1 MKINVLD
8 SSIYNL
14 ISAGEVVERPASVV
28 KELVENSIDAGAKSV
43 KIEVFSGGK
52 SKIRVTDDGAGI
64 AKDDLLTAFLP
75 HATSK
80 IHKKDDLFSI
90 QTLGFRGEALASIAA
105 VSMVNVISKT
115 DADDAAYGAE
125 LRGGKVEN
133 TFECAGV
140 TGTSISV
147 ENLFFLTPARLK
159 FLKKDKSEESEIT
172 SLILKMILANPYIAF
187 SYYADDKNIFKTD
200 GTGLKNAINSVYNR
214 EITMNFIEIENTF
227 GDFSIKGF
235 ISKPAYFKGNRSYQ
249 TTIINGRVIENR
261 TISTAVEKAYEPFLM
276 KRSYPLYVIEI
287 NMPFDKLDV
296 NVHPSKADVR
306 FQDNH
311 QIFSFVYSSVQRT
324 LMSYDDVKS
333 VPQLE
338 YADADGEIM
347 SETAKKGDYNNENAA
362 FFSDFTKNH
371 DENKLISDDNISF
384 SNENLSGFLKKDG
397 NFSGF
402 NQTRAADGAGDA
414 FYRIIKNKMATE
426 NAKTENVQQS
436 FDNIDFDVKSDNAFD
451 FDGKVIGQVFATY
464 LLVEKYENLYIIDQ
478 HAAHERILYDKL
490 TKNGSEYAQPL
501 LIPYIYYASA
511 QEFDFITE
519 IIPTLANIGFDIEE
533 FSNDSFKVSAVPE
546 ALTDINFDE
555 FFKDIT
561 RDFVR
566 VNLSEKDLLKEK
578 LMQRACK
585 SAIKGGDVLNNA
597 QIGALLK
604 SFKDSENKPLQCPH
618 GRPTVIKFSKTDFEK
633 WFKRIV

>member
-227 GDFSIKGF
+227 GGFSIKGF
-235 ISKPAYFKGNRSYQ
+235 ISKPTYFKGNRSCQ

-338 YADADGEIM
+338 FVSDDGEIL
-347 SETAKKGDYNNENAA
+347 SENTKKGDYNNENAA

-464 LLVEKYENLYIIDQ
+464 LLVEKDENLYIIDQ

-519 IIPTLANIGFDIEE
+519 IIPTLSNIGFDIEK

>member
-172 SLILKMILANPYIAF
+172 SLILKMILANPNIAF

-235 ISKPAYFKGNRSYQ
+235 ISKPPYFKGNRSYQ

-311 QIFSFVYSSVQRT
+311 QMFSFVYSSVQRT

-338 YADADGEIM
+338 YVSDDGEIM
-347 SETAKKGDYNNENAA
+347 SENTKKGDYNNENAA

-384 SNENLSGFLKKDG
+384 SNENLSGYLKKDG
-397 NFSGF
+397 NFGGF

-464 LLVEKYENLYIIDQ
+464 LLVEKDENLYIIDQ

-519 IIPTLANIGFDIEE
+519 IIPTLSNIGFDIEE

>member
-1 MKINVLD
+1 
-8 SSIYNL
+8 
-14 ISAGEVVERPASVV
+14 
-28 KELVENSIDAGAKSV
+28 
-43 KIEVFSGGK
+43 
-52 SKIRVTDDGAGI
+52 
-64 AKDDLLTAFLP
+64 
-75 HATSK
+75 
-80 IHKKDDLFSI
+80 
-90 QTLGFRGEALASIAA
+90 
-105 VSMVNVISKT
+105 
-115 DADDAAYGAE
+115 
-125 LRGGKVEN
+125 
-133 TFECAGV
+133 
-140 TGTSISV
+140 
-147 ENLFFLTPARLK
+147 
-159 FLKKDKSEESEIT
+159 
-172 SLILKMILANPYIAF
+172 
-187 SYYADDKNIFKTD
+187 
-200 GTGLKNAINSVYNR
+200 
-214 EITMNFIEIENTF
+214 
-227 GDFSIKGF
+227 
-235 ISKPAYFKGNRSYQ
+235 
-249 TTIINGRVIENR
+249 
-261 TISTAVEKAYEPFLM
+261 M

-311 QIFSFVYSSVQRT
+311 QMFSFVYSSVQRT

-338 YADADGEIM
+338 YALDDGEIM
-347 SETAKKGDYNNENAA
+347 SETAKKGDFNNENAA

-371 DENKLISDDNISF
+371 DENKLISDDNISL

-397 NFSGF
+397 NYSGF

-464 LLVEKYENLYIIDQ
+464 LLVEKDENLYIIDQ

-519 IIPTLANIGFDIEE
+519 IIPTLSNIGFDIEE

>member
-227 GDFSIKGF
+227 GGFSIKGF
-235 ISKPAYFKGNRSYQ
+235 ISKPTYFKGNRSCQ
-249 TTIINGRVIENR
+249 TTIINGRVIENK

-464 LLVEKYENLYIIDQ
+464 LLVEKDENLYIIDQ

-519 IIPTLANIGFDIEE
+519 IIPTLSNIGFDIEK

>member
-1 MKINVLD
+1 
-8 SSIYNL
+8 
-14 ISAGEVVERPASVV
+14 
-28 KELVENSIDAGAKSV
+28 
-43 KIEVFSGGK
+43 
-52 SKIRVTDDGAGI
+52 
-64 AKDDLLTAFLP
+64 
-75 HATSK
+75 
-80 IHKKDDLFSI
+80 
-90 QTLGFRGEALASIAA
+90 
-105 VSMVNVISKT
+105 
-115 DADDAAYGAE
+115 
-125 LRGGKVEN
+125 
-133 TFECAGV
+133 
-140 TGTSISV
+140 
-147 ENLFFLTPARLK
+147 
-159 FLKKDKSEESEIT
+159 
-172 SLILKMILANPYIAF
+172 MILANPYIAF

-235 ISKPAYFKGNRSYQ
+235 ISKPTYFKGNRSYQ

-311 QIFSFVYSSVQRT
+311 QMFSFVYSSVQRT

-338 YADADGEIM
+338 YVSDDGEIL
-347 SETAKKGDYNNENAA
+347 SENTKKGDYNNENAA

-371 DENKLISDDNISF
+371 DENKIISEDNISF

-397 NFSGF
+397 GF
-402 NQTRAADGAGDA
+402 DGFMQTRAADSAGDA
-414 FYRIIKNKMATE
+414 FYRIIKNKIATE

-464 LLVEKYENLYIIDQ
+464 LLVEKDENLYIIDQ

-519 IIPTLANIGFDIEE
+519 IIPTLSNIGFDIEE

>member
-200 GTGLKNAINSVYNR
+200 GTGLKDAINSVYNR

-235 ISKPAYFKGNRSYQ
+235 ISKATYFKGNRSYQ

-311 QIFSFVYSSVQRT
+311 QMFSFVYSSMQRT

-338 YADADGEIM
+338 YVSDDGEIM
-347 SETAKKGDYNNENAA
+347 SETTKKGDYNNENTA

-397 NFSGF
+397 GFDGF
-402 NQTRAADGAGDA
+402 NQTRAADGASDA

-464 LLVEKYENLYIIDQ
+464 LLVEKDENLYIIDQ

-519 IIPTLANIGFDIEE
+519 IIPTLSNIGFDIEE

>member
-235 ISKPAYFKGNRSYQ
+235 ISKPTYFKGNRSYQ
-249 TTIINGRVIENR
+249 TTIINGRVIENK

-311 QIFSFVYSSVQRT
+311 QMFSFVYSSVQRT

-338 YADADGEIM
+338 YVSDDGEIM
-347 SETAKKGDYNNENAA
+347 SENTKKGDYNNENA
-362 FFSDFTKNH
+362 
-371 DENKLISDDNISF
+371 
-384 SNENLSGFLKKDG
+384 
-397 NFSGF
+397 
-402 NQTRAADGAGDA
+402 A

-426 NAKTENVQQS
+426 NTKTENVQQS

-464 LLVEKYENLYIIDQ
+464 LLVEKDENLYIIDQ

-519 IIPTLANIGFDIEE
+519 IIPTLSNIGFDIEE

>member
-311 QIFSFVYSSVQRT
+311 QMFSFVYSSVQRT

-338 YADADGEIM
+338 YVSDDGEIL
-347 SETAKKGDYNNENAA
+347 SENTKKGDYNNENAA

-371 DENKLISDDNISF
+371 EENKLISDDNISF
-384 SNENLSGFLKKDG
+384 SNENLSGYLKKDG
-397 NFSGF
+397 GFSGF

-464 LLVEKYENLYIIDQ
+464 LLVEKDENLYIIDQ

-519 IIPTLANIGFDIEE
+519 IIPTLSNIGFDIEE

>member
-115 DADDAAYGAE
+115 DADYAAYGAE

-227 GDFSIKGF
+227 GGFSIKGF
-235 ISKPAYFKGNRSYQ
+235 ISKPTYFKGNRSCQ
-249 TTIINGRVIENR
+249 TTIINGRVIENK

-464 LLVEKYENLYIIDQ
+464 LLVEKDENLYIIDQ

-490 TKNGSEYAQPL
+490 TKNGSEYEQPL

-519 IIPTLANIGFDIEE
+519 IIPTLSNIGFDIEK